1 MKPLTTQLALF
12 RPPASPQIPLPEPV
26 AAIASELL
34 AALLL
39 SVFTM
44 AMEKQTN
51 PEGGTH
57 E

>member
-26 AAIASELL
+26 AATASELL

-44 AMEKQTN
+44 AMDKQTN